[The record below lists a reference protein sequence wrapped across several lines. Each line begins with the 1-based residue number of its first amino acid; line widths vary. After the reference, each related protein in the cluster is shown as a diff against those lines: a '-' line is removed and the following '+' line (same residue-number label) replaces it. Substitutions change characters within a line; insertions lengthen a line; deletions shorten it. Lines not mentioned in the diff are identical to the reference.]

1 MNQKVKQQSF
11 SQDTAGKKVIVGM
24 SGGVDSSV
32 SAALLLEQGYEVIGV
47 FMKNWSDDFALKS
60 GECPWEQDQADA
72 RVVADKLGIPLYT
85 LNFEKEYKDY
95 VIDYFFKEYQS
106 GRTPNPDIMCNS
118 EIKFKVFFEKAL
130 ELGADYIATG
140 HYARV
145 VHGAS
150 GSQLLKGLDDNKD
163 QSYFLYA
170 IEQKALA
177 KTLFPIGEMQKSEV
191 RAKAKKLDLAT
202 HNKKDSQ
209 GICFVGEV
217 DLREFLSQYIKDAK
231 DGDIV
236 DEDTG
241 EVVGQHEGLAW
252 YTIGQRKGMGVG
264 GTGLPLYVSGKDM
277 DKNILYVVKGN
288 YNPKLLKK
296 ELNVQNLHWIDK
308 IPQNEQKLKAK
319 IRYRQKDQDCV
330 IKYTSDNAMRVVFS
344 QEQRAIT
351 PGQSIVFYDND
362 VCLGGGIIQ

>member
-217 DLREFLSQYIKDAK
+217 DLREFLSQYIKDARG
-231 DGDIV
+231 GDIV